1 MVSGTCTSILGMLQ
15 NGSQGGGS
23 LVADVGPPEPPVL
36 NQADYPLVTYW
47 LEDEWAKQR
56 SKGITPVHGQS
67 THSTAAKCAYIQKS
81 DGTSLDEVE
90 WKRLNSV
97 TRALFNG
104 LDPVPESWL
113 AHSSLTQRVTVYHT
127 LIFSFPC
134 LGLGNGYWKAEKYCV
149 NQYPLWKSARHKE
162 NLKNQEENMRKRKAQ
177 EHDVASSI
185 GTAPVTMSAN
195 SSKRVKVARMNLI
208 NPL

>member
-15 NGSQGGGS
+15 NGSQGGGT

-56 SKGITPVHGQS
+56 SKGMTLVHGQS

-81 DGTSLDEVE
+81 DGTSLDEAD

-104 LDPVPESWL
+104 LNPVPESWL

-127 LIFSFPC
+127 LIFTFPC
-134 LGLGNGYWKAEKYCV
+134 LGFGNGYWKAEKYCV

-162 NLKNQEENMRKRKAQ
+162 NLKNEEENMRKRKAQ
-177 EHDVASSI
+177 EHDVPSSG
-185 GTAPVTMSAN
+185 GTAPVSTSVN
-195 SSKRVKVARMNLI
+195 SSKRVKAARMNLV